1 VSTQTSVSVLALDE
15 ARLLVERGVA
25 AGFVTHEQVAAA
37 LDDLD
42 LDAGQIDEVLSALE
56 DAHVE
61 LVDDAPAEL
70 SLEIDE
76 RDTSIDSLALF
87 LREIGRIKLLTA
99 AQEVELAKRIER
111 GDHSAKQH
119 MVEANL
125 RLVVSIAKN
134 YRNQGLPFLDL
145 IQEGTIGLVRAAEKF
160 DHRRGYK
167 FSTYATWWIR
177 QAVARA
183 LADKGR
189 TVRMP
194 VHVVEKLNR
203 IVRTERALNAKLGR
217 DASSAEIAEA
227 LELPVEE
234 VDQIRRAA
242 QTPISLERP
251 LGAEDDSEFGA
262 MLADPDQESPE
273 EIAASTIRIETL
285 GKVLRTLSYRERRVL
300 ELRYGLDGQAPRTLD
315 EIGRA
320 FRVTRERIR
329 QIETQSLRKLQALAD
344 AQTLRDV
351 A

>member
-1 VSTQTSVSVLALDE
+1 MSSSSTT
-15 ARLLVERGVA
+15 RL
-25 AGFVTHEQVAAA
+25 
-37 LDDLD
+37 
-42 LDAGQIDEVLSALE
+42 
-56 DAHVE
+56 
-61 LVDDAPAEL
+61 PEL
-70 SLEIDE
+70 SLEIDD

-111 GDHSAKQH
+111 GDHRRQAAHGRGQP
-119 MVEANL
+119 APR
-125 RLVVSIAKN
+125 RLD
-134 YRNQGLPFLDL
+134 RQELPQPGPPFLDL

-189 TVRMP
+189 TIRMP
-194 VHVVEKLNR
+194 VHVVEKL
-203 IVRTERALNAKLGR
+203 EPHRAHRARAQRQARPRR
-217 DASSAEIAEA
+217 DLCRDRRGA
-227 LELPVEE
+227 
-234 VDQIRRAA
+234 RAA
-242 QTPISLERP
+242 DRRGRPDPPRGADADLARTPARRRGRLGVRRHARRP
-251 LGAEDDSEFGA
+251 RPGVARGRRST
-262 MLADPDQESPE
+262 
-273 EIAASTIRIETL
+273 TIRVETL

-329 QIETQSLRKLQALAD
+329 QIETQRPAQAAGARGSAD
-344 AQTLRDV
+344 AARRRLKRGTRGKADPRAGCRWRSPGTFRRLTNSSR
-351 A
+351 